1 MKRFLIIFIIF
12 CVFVSNSF
20 STNYNYSR
28 FSFTAEYGFTY
39 FYGDLAPVPPILFPN
54 SLSNLVY
61 GFTVEYALSPIW
73 GLSADYYH
81 LPISGKNQIAFFE
94 TDISNSDLNVTFNF
108 TKWIFPQSKS
118 KFNVNGSLGVGFA
131 LFNSEYRYPDP
142 VNSPLQNSAKN
153 NFATAL
159 PVSFSTEYSLSNSL
173 TLGFRAHYRA
183 FNTDNLEGVPY
194 LNFKGVTN
202 DYVALLSITARY
214 KLNATKKTHLRNMN
228 IYEFIEMS
236 DLSINGSDSCN
247 TCDAIKLA
255 KANTNAIDSL
265 QNSNMLLKLQLD
277 TVMTLLSNYSVDT
290 DGDGVTDFMDRCPA
304 TPSKV
309 RGLVDKRGCPLDSDL
324 DAIPD
329 YLDNCPT
336 IPGVPS
342 NQGCPEIKQEVKALF
357 KQALQGIQFET
368 NKADIK
374 PESSVILDKIVDI
387 LIQNADYLIEIQGHT
402 DNVGK
407 STANLILSDNRAQ
420 AVLKYLTDKGLSK
433 ERFTA
438 RGFGDTKP
446 VVSNKTEQGKAENR
460 RVEFVVKFKE

>member
-1 MKRFLIIFIIF
+1 
-12 CVFVSNSF
+12 
-20 STNYNYSR
+20 
-28 FSFTAEYGFTY
+28 
-39 FYGDLAPVPPILFPN
+39 
-54 SLSNLVY
+54 
-61 GFTVEYALSPIW
+61 
-73 GLSADYYH
+73 
-81 LPISGKNQIAFFE
+81 
-94 TDISNSDLNVTFNF
+94 
-108 TKWIFPQSKS
+108 
-118 KFNVNGSLGVGFA
+118 
-131 LFNSEYRYPDP
+131 
-142 VNSPLQNSAKN
+142 
-153 NFATAL
+153 
-159 PVSFSTEYSLSNSL
+159 
-173 TLGFRAHYRA
+173 
-183 FNTDNLEGVPY
+183 VPY

-214 KLNATKKTHLRNMN
+214 KLNATKKTHLRNIN
-228 IYEFIEMS
+228 IYDFIDKS
-236 DLSINGSDSCN
+236 DLLINASDSCKA
-247 TCDAIKLA
+247 CDAIELA
-255 KANTNAIDSL
+255 KANAIAIDSL
-265 QNSNMLLKLQLD
+265 KYTNKLLKLQLD

-304 TPSKV
+304 TPAKV
-309 RGLVDKRGCPLDSDL
+309 RGLVDRRGCPLDSDL

-387 LIQNADYLIEIQGHT
+387 LVQNSDYLIEIQGHT

-407 STANLILSDNRAQ
+407 SMANLILSDNRAQ
-420 AVLKYLTDKGLSK
+420 AVLKYLTDKGLNK

-460 RVEFVVKFKE
+460 RVEFVVRFKK